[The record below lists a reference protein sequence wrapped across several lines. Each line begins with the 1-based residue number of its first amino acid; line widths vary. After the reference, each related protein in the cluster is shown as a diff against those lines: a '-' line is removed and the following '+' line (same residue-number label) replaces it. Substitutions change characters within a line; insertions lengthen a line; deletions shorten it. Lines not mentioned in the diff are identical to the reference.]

1 MTKTEAATWLRRG
14 LTTGLTGI
22 AFWNSYGHTAQ
33 WFRDNGQKD
42 AAQAL
47 ALIPE
52 LGVILAILILA
63 AQRVTRP
70 LKMIAGAFG
79 LGSLSLTLLAN
90 GSGAGDGWQGL
101 TAALV
106 APVFAVLGLALE
118 VLSLQGE
125 PVQEAQELVQEAAPA
140 AELEPVQVPE
150 PLIVEPLVEAHVDQ
164 YGGLQFVK
172 TEPVAAAKVS
182 RPART
187 TVSLSTGTGPR
198 AQGQAWAQGE
208 LDAGRAWPTAAQ
220 IRAQF
225 PEMSLATSKRIKN
238 PNTDKTV
245 KTAPEAESVN
255 A

>member
-33 WFRDNGQKD
+33 WFSDNGQKES
-42 AAQAL
+42 AQML

-52 LGVILAILILA
+52 FGVILGVLILA
-63 AQRVTRP
+63 SERLTMG
-70 LKMIAGAFG
+70 LKLIAGAFG

-90 GSGAGDGWQGL
+90 GSAAGDGWMGL

-106 APVFAVLGLALE
+106 APIFAVLGFAME
-118 VLSLQGE
+118 VLSFQGE
-125 PVQEAQELVQEAAPA
+125 PVQEAQDQPQPVA
-140 AELEPVQVPE
+140 EPVQPEPQPEREPEPIVVPE
-150 PLIVEPLVEAHVDQ
+150 LELIPEP
-164 YGGLQFVK
+164 
-172 TEPVAAAKVS
+172 EPIREPVRVAAAKAQVS
-182 RPART
+182 RSTAR
-187 TVSLSTGTGPR
+187 VGSGTGPR
-198 AQGQAWAQGE
+198 AQGQAWAQSE

-225 PEMSLATSKRIKN
+225 PDMSPATSKRIKN
-238 PNTDKTV
+238 PNTDKTAE
-245 KTAPEAESVN
+245 TAIESESVN

>member
-33 WFRDNGQKD
+33 WFSDNGQKD
-42 AAQAL
+42 SAQML

-52 LGVILAILILA
+52 FGVILGVLILA
-63 AQRVTRP
+63 SERLTMG
-70 LKMIAGAFG
+70 LKLIAGAFG

-90 GSGAGDGWQGL
+90 GSAAGDGWMGL

-106 APVFAVLGLALE
+106 APIFAVLGFAME
-118 VLSLQGE
+118 VLSFQGEPVSDEPE
-125 PVQEAQELVQEAAPA
+125 PVQEAQPEPQPEREPEPVHVP
-140 AELEPVQVPE
+140 ELELIPDVEPE
-150 PLIVEPLVEAHVDQ
+150 PEPVREP
-164 YGGLQFVK
+164 VK
-172 TEPVAAAKVS
+172 VAAAKAPVS
-182 RPART
+182 RSTAR
-187 TVSLSTGTGPR
+187 VSQSTGPR
-198 AQGQAWAQGE
+198 AQGQAWAQAE

-225 PEMSLATSKRIKN
+225 PDMSPATSKRIKN
-238 PNTDKTV
+238 PNSP
-245 KTAPEAESVN
+245 KTAQTADESESVN